1 MKGLLM
7 NSKELIA
14 MLTADGWTLSR
25 TEGSHHIYVKKGNPM
40 NIAVPHPKKDLKKGL
55 VAQIMRKAGIK

>member
-1 MKGLLM
+1 
-7 NSKELIA
+7 

-25 TEGSHHIYVKKGNPM
+25 TEGSHHIYVKKGNPI